1 WLTRF
6 KRIAATLVV
15 LLFGVITIALGFVWD
30 AQRKEAVAKQDA
42 IQKRDIAVK
51 AERVAEQARGEES
64 KQRANAEKQTEIAL
78 AQKKEADRQRGLA
91 EDATKEALDQKGKA
105 ETARGIAV
113 QKESEAVESQKRE
126 ELAAY
131 GARIGM
137 AAAKVEE
144 NAFDTA
150 DRLLADCKP

>member
-1 WLTRF
+1 
-6 KRIAATLVV
+6 
-15 LLFGVITIALGFVWD
+15 
-30 AQRKEAVAKQDA
+30 
-42 IQKRDIAVK
+42 DIAVK

-105 ETARGIAV
+105 ETARGIAG
-113 QKESEAVESQKRE
+113 QKESEAVEAQKRE

-150 DRLLADCKP
+150 DRLLADCKPAGLRNWEWGYLKRLSSQGMNLKAGGTVTSVAFSADGRWFVTA